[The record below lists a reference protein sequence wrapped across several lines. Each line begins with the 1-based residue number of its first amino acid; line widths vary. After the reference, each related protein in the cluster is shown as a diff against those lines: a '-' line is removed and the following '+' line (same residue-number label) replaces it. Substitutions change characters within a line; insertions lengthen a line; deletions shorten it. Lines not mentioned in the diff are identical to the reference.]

1 MCGDIDD
8 DTSLDDELLARLMAH
23 AKRYDAV
30 VSDRTTGSKIGYSG
44 EAARSQYM
52 SALFRDGLSQAL
64 SDAAAAPDGARTDA
78 IACQAIVFA
87 RLAGFLAGHIPPGA
101 DMFRTVVDAMMD
113 GHKEPSEHTE
123 QHHHDHHAH
132 GHDH

>member
-8 DTSLDDELLARLMAH
+8 DTSLDEELLARLTAH
-23 AKRYDAV
+23 AKKYDAV
-30 VSDRTTGSKIGYSG
+30 ASGRAGASETGFSD
-44 EAARSQYM
+44 EAGRSQYM
-52 SALFRDGLSQAL
+52 SALFRDGLSRAL
-64 SDAAAAPDGARTDA
+64 GDAAAAPDGARTDA

-87 RLAGFLAGHIPPGA
+87 RLAGFLAGHIPPQA

-113 GHKEPSEHTE
+113 GHKEPGEFAS

-132 GHDH
+132 GHEH

>member
-8 DTSLDDELLARLMAH
+8 DTSLDDELLARLAAH
-23 AKRYDAV
+23 AKKYDAV
-30 VSDRTTGSKIGYSG
+30 ASGRGGGNEAGFSG
-44 EAARSQYM
+44 ETDRSRYM
-52 SALFRDGLSQAL
+52 SGLFRDGLSRAL
-64 SDAAAAPDGARTDA
+64 SDAAAAPDGAHTDA

-101 DMFRTVVDAMMD
+101 DMFRTVVDALMD
-113 GHKEPSEHTE
+113 GHKEPAEFAD

>member
-8 DTSLDDELLARLMAH
+8 DSSLDEELFARLTAH
-23 AKRYDAV
+23 AKKYDTV
-30 VSDRTTGSKIGYSG
+30 VRDRADAKGISYSG
-44 EAARSQYM
+44 DAERSQYM
-52 SALFRDGLSQAL
+52 SGLFRDGLSRAL

-101 DMFRTVVDAMMD
+101 DMFRTVVDAVMD
-113 GHKEPSEHTE
+113 GHKEPSAHAQ
-123 QHHHDHHAH
+123 QHRHDHHAH
-132 GHDH
+132 GHEH

>member
-8 DTSLDDELLARLMAH
+8 DTSFDDELLARLAAH
-23 AKRYDAV
+23 AGRYNARAGDKA
-30 VSDRTTGSKIGYSG
+30 SEAGTGYSSG
-44 EAARSQYM
+44 AERSQYM
-52 SALFRDGLSQAL
+52 SALFRDSLSRAL
-64 SDAAAAPDGARTDA
+64 GDASAAPDGARADA

-101 DMFRTVVDAMMD
+101 DMFRTVVDALMD
-113 GHKEPSEHTE
+113 GHKEPSEFAGR
-123 QHHHDHHAH
+123 HDHAHHAH

>member
-8 DTSLDDELLARLMAH
+8 DTGLDGELLARLTAH
-23 AKRYDAV
+23 AKKYDV
-30 VSDRTTGSKIGYSG
+30 VAGDRAGGSEIDISG
-44 EAARSQYM
+44 EAERSQYM
-52 SALFRDGLSQAL
+52 SKLFRDGLSRAL
-64 SDAAAAPDGARTDA
+64 SGAAAAPDGARTDA

-113 GHKEPSEHTE
+113 GHKEPSEFAE
-123 QHHHDHHAH
+123 RHHHDHHAH

>member
-8 DTSLDDELLARLMAH
+8 DTGLDDELLARLSAH
-23 AKRYDAV
+23 AKKYDAV
-30 VSDRTTGSKIGYSG
+30 ASDRAGGSETGYSG
-44 EAARSQYM
+44 EAERGQYM
-52 SALFRDGLSQAL
+52 SALFRDGLSRAL

-101 DMFRTVVDAMMD
+101 DMFRTVVDAVMD
-113 GHKEPSEHTE
+113 GHREPSEFAE
-123 QHHHDHHAH
+123 RRNHDHHAH

>member
-8 DTSLDDELLARLMAH
+8 DTGLDDELLARLTAH
-23 AKRYDAV
+23 AKKYDAAAG
-30 VSDRTTGSKIGYSG
+30 DRAGASEIDLSG
-44 EAARSQYM
+44 EAERSQYM
-52 SALFRDGLSQAL
+52 SGLFRDGLSLAL
-64 SDAAAAPDGARTDA
+64 SDASSAPDGARTDA

>member
-1 MCGDIDD
+1 MCGDIDEE
-8 DTSLDDELLARLMAH
+8 TSFDDELLARLTAH
-23 AKRYDAV
+23 AKRYNAV
-30 VSDRTTGSKIGYSG
+30 VSDRTTGSEAGYSG
-44 EAARSQYM
+44 EATRSQYM

-64 SDAAAAPDGARTDA
+64 NDAAAAPDGARTDA

-113 GHKEPSEHTE
+113 GHKEPSEFADK
-123 QHHHDHHAH
+123 HHQAHDHEH
-132 GHDH
+132 

>member
-8 DTSLDDELLARLMAH
+8 DSSLDDELLARLTAH
-23 AKRYDAV
+23 AKKYDAV
-30 VSDRTTGSKIGYSG
+30 VSDRTAGSKPGYSG
-44 EAARSQYM
+44 EAERSQYM
-52 SALFRDGLSQAL
+52 SGLFRDGLSLAL
-64 SDAAAAPDGARTDA
+64 SDASSAPDGARTDA

-113 GHKEPSEHTE
+113 GHKEPSEFADK
-123 QHHHDHHAH
+123 HHQAHDHEH
-132 GHDH
+132 

>member
-8 DTSLDDELLARLMAH
+8 DTSLDDELLARLTAH
-23 AKRYDAV
+23 AKKYDAAV
-30 VSDRTTGSKIGYSG
+30 RDRGGGSATGFSG
-44 EAARSQYM
+44 EAERSQYM
-52 SALFRDGLSQAL
+52 SALFRDGLSRAL
-64 SDAAAAPDGARTDA
+64 GDATAAPDGEHTDA
-78 IACQAIVFA
+78 IACQAIVYA

-113 GHKEPSEHTE
+113 GHKEPSEFAE
-123 QHHHDHHAH
+123 RHHHDHAH